1 MDMREVHMAQTR
13 EKARDSM
20 KMMILWVEMVI
31 AKALMGLTVEKDQI
45 SAALMIQEKAPSTEM
60 IWTFLEETDQA
71 KKTRISEVSAWLI
84 HVAYEE
90 LMILQTQISMEMKTQ
105 LETPIIEEALMIL
118 VLIPGKAPT

>member
-1 MDMREVHMAQTR
+1 
-13 EKARDSM
+13 
-20 KMMILWVEMVI
+20 MVI

-45 SAALMIQEKAPSTEM
+45 LAALVIQEKAPSTER

-71 KKTRISEVSAWLI
+71 KKTLISEVSAWLI

-105 LETPIIEEALMIL
+105 LETPIIEGALMIL

>member
-45 SAALMIQEKAPSTEM
+45 LAALVIQEKAPSTEM

-71 KKTRISEVSAWLI
+71 KKTLISEVSAWLI

-90 LMILQTQISMEMKTQ
+90 LMILQTQIFMEMKTQ

>member
-1 MDMREVHMAQTR
+1 MDMKEVHMAQTR

-45 SAALMIQEKAPSTEM
+45 SAALVIQEKAPSTEM

-71 KKTRISEVSAWLI
+71 KKTLISEVSAWLI

>member
-45 SAALMIQEKAPSTEM
+45 SAALVIQEKAPSTEM

-71 KKTRISEVSAWLI
+71 KKTLISEVSAWLI